1 MSVAIVYKTIGTSL
15 HRGSCLTT
23 ELHPDQTTTETWSD
37 DAVLPVA
44 VMLASPGRERAADS
58 MLWQVT
64 GIVVGEQFASDQRSG
79 VCVRSSAAAEL
90 FLWRGFSIRLH
101 PAQAEDYA
109 LNLGGDRPEVYVI
122 ARFSA
127 ENGMEPLEVT
137 VSLDR
142 AQNLDCTNLRSSEE
156 VVLSAAMPPEVY
168 RWVEQFVNDHY
179 QPRRKSGKGRGK
191 QRSKALYD
199 AAVGD
204 FAGDET

>member
-1 MSVAIVYKTIGTSL
+1 
-15 HRGSCLTT
+15 LTT
-23 ELHPDQTTTETWSD
+23 ELHPAETMDDTWAH

-64 GIVVGEQFASDQRSG
+64 GIVVGEHFASSERSG
-79 VCVRSSAAAEL
+79 VCVRSTAAAEL

-127 ENGMEPLEVT
+127 EGGMEPLEVT

-156 VVLSAAMPPEVY
+156 VVLSAPMPPEIY
-168 RWVEQFVNDHY
+168 RWLEAFITTHY
-179 QPRRKSGKGRGK
+179 EPKRKGKGRGK
-191 QRSKALYD
+191 QRSKAMYD

-204 FAGDET
+204 FSGDEA

>member
-1 MSVAIVYKTIGTSL
+1 METD
-15 HRGSCLTT
+15 
-23 ELHPDQTTTETWSD
+23 LHPAETTADMWAH

-58 MLWQVT
+58 MLWHVT
-64 GIVVGEQFASDQRSG
+64 GIVVGEHFAASERSG
-79 VCVRSSAAAEL
+79 VCVRSTPAAEL

-122 ARFSA
+122 ARFSP
-127 ENGMEPLEVT
+127 EHGMEPFEVT

-142 AQNLDCTNLRSSEE
+142 AQNLDCTNLRSSDEI
-156 VVLSAAMPPEVY
+156 VLSAPMPPEVY
-168 RWVEQFVNDHY
+168 RWLEQFVTAY
-179 QPRRKSGKGRGK
+179 YEPKRKGGKGRGK

-204 FAGDET
+204 FAGDGT

>member
-1 MSVAIVYKTIGTSL
+1 M
-15 HRGSCLTT
+15 TT
-23 ELHPDQTTTETWSD
+23 ELRPEESATDVWSH

-58 MLWQVT
+58 MLWSVT
-64 GIVVGEQFASDQRSG
+64 GIVVGEQFASAERFG
-79 VCVRSSAAAEL
+79 VCVRSTSAAEL
-90 FLWRGFSIRLH
+90 FLWRGFSICLK
-101 PAQAEDYA
+101 PSQADDYA

-122 ARFSA
+122 ARFDA
-127 ENGMEPLEVT
+127 EQGMQPLEVT

-142 AQNLDCTNLRSSEE
+142 AQNLDCTNLRNADE

-168 RWVEQFVNDHY
+168 RWVEDFVNTHY
-179 QPRRKSGKGRGK
+179 QPRRKGKGRGK

-204 FAGDET
+204 WGGDQ